1 MFKRYVERRI
11 ATPGPTAVPHW
22 VKAALL
28 RETTNPDLDPQF
40 FQEYKETVDMVK
52 ALVGAQRGEVYLW
65 AGEAMLGLEAAV
77 ANAVKPGTK
86 VLVVD
91 NGVYGDGFADLVKMY
106 GGEAIKMSLDWRQA
120 ADPSAV
126 DRALEKNKDV
136 EVVTLVHCDTP
147 STVYNELGEVAK
159 AASSHGALLIV
170 DAVSSIGADEIKFD
184 EWKIGVLIGGSQKAL
199 NAPPGLTIMALSK
212 AALDRAAEVKRGGFY
227 MNYFVWKEWL
237 DKGLF
242 PYTMPDVLIYAVKE
256 SLRRI
261 FEEGLDSVYR
271 RHGAAR
277 LAARRAI
284 EAMGLEPYPR
294 SVECTCPTA
303 TAFKVP
309 TSPAALRDHIWRKYG
324 VMLASSWGPLEAEL
338 MRIGHMGVQA
348 SLDYLLSAVA
358 ALGLGLRDM
367 GYEVDVGKALEAV
380 LDAFGQ

>member
-1 MFKRYVERRI
+1 M
-11 ATPGPTAVPHW
+11 
-22 VKAALL
+22 
-28 RETTNPDLDPQF
+28 
-40 FQEYKETVDMVK
+40 
-52 ALVGAQRGEVYLW
+52 
-65 AGEAMLGLEAAV
+65 
-77 ANAVKPGTK
+77 
-86 VLVVD
+86 
-91 NGVYGDGFADLVKMY
+91 
-106 GGEAIKMSLDWRQA
+106 
-120 ADPSAV
+120 
-126 DRALEKNKDV
+126 
-136 EVVTLVHCDTP
+136 
-147 STVYNELGEVAK
+147 
-159 AASSHGALLIV
+159 
-170 DAVSSIGADEIKFD
+170 
-184 EWKIGVLIGGSQKAL
+184 LIGGSQKAL

-261 FEEGLDSVYR
+261 FDEGLDSVYR
-271 RHGAAR
+271 RHRATR

-303 TAFKVP
+303 TAFKPP
-309 TSPAALRDHIWRKYG
+309 TSPAALRDHIWKKYG
-324 VMLASSWGPLEAEL
+324 VMLAGSWGPLEAEL

-367 GYEVDVGKALEAV
+367 GHEVDVGKALEAV

>member
-1 MFKRYVERRI
+1 
-11 ATPGPTAVPHW
+11 
-22 VKAALL
+22 
-28 RETTNPDLDPQF
+28 
-40 FQEYKETVDMVK
+40 
-52 ALVGAQRGEVYLW
+52 
-65 AGEAMLGLEAAV
+65 
-77 ANAVKPGTK
+77 
-86 VLVVD
+86 
-91 NGVYGDGFADLVKMY
+91 
-106 GGEAIKMSLDWRQA
+106 
-120 ADPSAV
+120 
-126 DRALEKNKDV
+126 
-136 EVVTLVHCDTP
+136 
-147 STVYNELGEVAK
+147 
-159 AASSHGALLIV
+159 
-170 DAVSSIGADEIKFD
+170 
-184 EWKIGVLIGGSQKAL
+184 VLIGGSQKAL

-212 AALDRAAEVKRGGFY
+212 AALDRTAEVKRGGFY

-237 DKGLF
+237 AKGLF

-256 SLRRI
+256 SLRKI

-271 RHGAAR
+271 RHRAAR

-324 VMLASSWGPLEAEL
+324 VMLAGSWGPLEAEL

-367 GYEVDVGKALEAV
+367 GFEVNVGKALEAV

>member
-11 ATPGPTAVPHW
+11 VTPGPTAVPPW

-106 GGEAIKMSLDWRQA
+106 GGEAIKMGLDWRQA

-159 AASSHGALLIV
+159 AVSSHGALLIV
-170 DAVSSIGADEIKFD
+170 DAVSSIGA
-184 EWKIGVLIGGSQKAL
+184 
-199 NAPPGLTIMALSK
+199 T
-212 AALDRAAEVKRGGFY
+212 R
-227 MNYFVWKEWL
+227 
-237 DKGLF
+237 
-242 PYTMPDVLIYAVKE
+242 
-256 SLRRI
+256 
-261 FEEGLDSVYR
+261 
-271 RHGAAR
+271 
-277 LAARRAI
+277 
-284 EAMGLEPYPR
+284 
-294 SVECTCPTA
+294 
-303 TAFKVP
+303 
-309 TSPAALRDHIWRKYG
+309 
-324 VMLASSWGPLEAEL
+324 
-338 MRIGHMGVQA
+338 
-348 SLDYLLSAVA
+348 
-358 ALGLGLRDM
+358 
-367 GYEVDVGKALEAV
+367 
-380 LDAFGQ
+380 